1 MDDEPRILQGVQRQ
15 FYNMRLECQMNFL
28 GTGAKALGVFAFVQK
43 QTPMCDAATEIG
55 SHKVFAPLRLA
66 SEGR

>member
-1 MDDEPRILQGVQRQ
+1 MSVLDSES
-15 FYNMRLECQMNFL
+15 
-28 GTGAKALGVFAFVQK
+28 KALEFFAFVQK